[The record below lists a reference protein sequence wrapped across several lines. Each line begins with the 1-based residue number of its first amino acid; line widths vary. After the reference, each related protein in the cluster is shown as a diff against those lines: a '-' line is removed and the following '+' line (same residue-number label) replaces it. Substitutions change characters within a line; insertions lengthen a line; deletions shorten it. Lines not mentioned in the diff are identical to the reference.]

1 MNAHDLPMVLFTV
14 ISQLCVG
21 TFLTL
26 GVIKLLTS
34 GRRPAAVVERVV
46 QPVLYAIGPAMVFG
60 LAVSMPH
67 MNDITNTFNVIRHW
81 DSSWLSREILF
92 GVSFAG
98 FGFLF
103 ALLEWFRWGSAFM
116 RNTVAAVAAVLGVG
130 LVLSESMVY
139 YSLVTV
145 PAWHSW
151 MVPFSF
157 FATTIML
164 GALAVGAAMMI
175 TALVRVRR
183 AGKAAP
189 GSAASIAEDLE
200 PAGSGSGGGGLGLQ
214 IRERV
219 QEINAPTTQEEWS
232 LSVTIVRWIAF
243 VSAGV
248 AVALLVAYP
257 LYMGQLA
264 GGGEAA
270 QASLAILLGPELA
283 VRLALLA
290 LTAVVLGFF
299 VYRQAA
305 TAQLAAARGL
315 VGMVLIAFV
324 LAFGSEL
331 IGRLLH
337 YATMVRVGL

>member
-26 GVIKLLTS
+26 GVIKIVAA
-34 GRRPAAVVERVV
+34 GRHSAPVVERVV

-60 LAVSMPH
+60 LAVSMLH

-92 GVSFAG
+92 GVSFAA

-103 ALLEWFRWGSAFM
+103 ALMEWFNWGSPIM
-116 RNTVAAVAAVLGVG
+116 RNTVAAVAAALGVG
-130 LVLSESMVY
+130 LVLAESMIY

-164 GALAVGAAMMI
+164 GALAVGAALMV
-175 TALVRVRR
+175 TAWVRSRR
-183 AGKAAP
+183 ADAARP
-189 GSAASIAEDLE
+189 GAPATIAEDLKPE
-200 PAGSGSGGGGLGLQ
+200 GSTGGGLALQ
-214 IRERV
+214 IRRRV
-219 QEINAPTTQEEWS
+219 QQINAPTNLEEWT
-232 LSVTIVRWIAF
+232 LSVGVVRWIAF
-243 VSAGV
+243 VSAAV

-257 LYMGQLA
+257 VFIGQLA
-264 GGGEAA
+264 QGGPAA
-270 QASLAILLGPELA
+270 QASLGILMGGTLV

-290 LTAVVLGFF
+290 LVAVALGFF
-299 VYRQAA
+299 VYRMAASAKLA
-305 TAQLAAARGL
+305 TARTLVVLVIGAFALAL
-315 VGMVLIAFV
+315 T
-324 LAFGSEL
+324 SEL
-331 IGRLLH
+331 LGRFLH
-337 YATMVRVGL
+337 YAIMVRIGL